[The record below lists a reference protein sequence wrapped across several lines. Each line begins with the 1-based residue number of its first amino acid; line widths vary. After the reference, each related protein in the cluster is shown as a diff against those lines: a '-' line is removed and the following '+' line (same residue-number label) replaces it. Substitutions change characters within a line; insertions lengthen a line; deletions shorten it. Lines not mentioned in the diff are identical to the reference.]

1 MRTEVVKKEIYTFSE
16 LSRESKEVVKQWY
29 LDGQESSIFSD
40 MVNEDL
46 SSFFKSSEL
55 KIEYSL
61 SYCQGDGLNIYGIL
75 DIIDMF
81 EKLGIEGERQK
92 ELLDIFDFDT
102 RMELSKHK
110 DNYGYSLKFKD
121 KKEISDYI
129 YDMCGEE
136 LKEDSEQYKI
146 AESFLFSV
154 LDYMEKLDKEYEE
167 SGYNYFYEISD
178 EELQEVCDS
187 NGYEFLENGTIY

>member
-1 MRTEVVKKEIYTFSE
+1 MRTEIIEKKIYTFSE
-16 LSRESKEVVKQWY
+16 LSKESKETVKQWY
-29 LDGQESSIFSD
+29 LNGQESFIFSD

-61 SYCQGDGLNIYGIL
+61 SYCQGDGLNIYGKL
-75 DIIDMF
+75 DIVDMF
-81 EKLGIEGERQK
+81 EKLEIEEERQK

-102 RMELSKHK
+102 RMELSQHK

-129 YDMCGEE
+129 YDMCVEE
-136 LKEDSEQYKI
+136 LKEDSEKYKI

-178 EELQEVCDS
+178 EELQEACDS
-187 NGYEFLENGTIY
+187 NGCEFLEDGTIY